1 MIDAVLSNVYEIKR
15 RIMKP
20 NETLISVKFA
30 SFLSVNLNARNHF
43 KIESEDSPMR
53 KGLINLNLNIPENV
67 LRNSGTNRMVSRY
80 TLSESWRRLK

>member
-53 KGLINLNLNIPENV
+53 MGLINLNLNIPENV
-67 LRNSGTNRMVSRY
+67 LRDSGTNRMVSRY